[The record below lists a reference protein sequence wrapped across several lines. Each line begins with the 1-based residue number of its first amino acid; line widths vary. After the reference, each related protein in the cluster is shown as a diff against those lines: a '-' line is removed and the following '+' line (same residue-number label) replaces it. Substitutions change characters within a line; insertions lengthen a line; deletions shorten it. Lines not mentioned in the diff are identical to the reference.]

1 MGAKTNDFENYLT
14 DVNKNFLSVN
24 KDKTIITHL
33 WVDGFGWEN
42 TILIEE
48 DFLSIY
54 KTDSKDNIAVGLD
67 KISLNYVVLKIQE
80 NEKS

>member
-1 MGAKTNDFENYLT
+1 MGAKTDDFINYLT
-14 DVNKNFLSVN
+14 DVNDNFLSVN

-48 DFLSIY
+48 DFQLLE
-54 KTDSKDNIAVGLD
+54 KLEGVFEGDNIMVGVE
-67 KISLNYVVLKIQE
+67 KNGSNYRIVKTIQ
-80 NEKS
+80 

>member
-67 KISLNYVVLKIQE
+67 KISLNYVVLKII
-80 NEKS
+80 